1 LEKNKVVDRSRLGR
15 GLSALIPPADSA
27 PVRRTEDSLASPS
40 VPVSSSPT
48 SAATEG
54 IRDLPMASIAPNTFQ
69 PRTEF
74 NLEALADL
82 AASIK
87 LHGVLQPVMVRPR
100 GGGRFELIAGERRF
114 RAAQEAGLKAI
125 PAVVREMT
133 DEESLTVAL
142 IENIQRE
149 DLNAIEAARG
159 YQQLIDQFGI
169 SQSELARQIG
179 KAQPTINNALRL
191 LNLPLEMQNSI
202 SDGRLTEAHGKALLS
217 VTDSV
222 QQYWLWEEAQAFRWT
237 VQRLQ
242 KAARERASEP
252 PEKAETKTTVQD
264 VHWQAMQNRLR
275 EAFHLQVAI
284 QANAKGQGTLTVK
297 FSSPEDL
304 EAILERLERESYS
317 SRNRTLPA

>member
-1 LEKNKVVDRSRLGR
+1 MEKNKVVDRSRLGR
-15 GLSALIPPADSA
+15 GLSALIPPTGSA
-27 PVRRTEDSLASPS
+27 PVRRADDSLASPS
-40 VPVSSSPT
+40 VPASSSPT

-54 IRDLPMASIAPNTFQ
+54 IRDLPMANIVPNTFQ

-100 GGGRFELIAGERRF
+100 GGGRYELIAGERRF

-125 PAVVREMT
+125 PAVVREMS

-202 SDGRLTEAHGKALLS
+202 SDGRLTEAHGKVLLS

-284 QANAKGQGTLTVK
+284 QANAKGEGTLTVK